1 MNKLLA
7 VIDYQN
13 DFVTGSLGFG
23 GAAAIDGGIAHQAQA
38 YLAQGDHVLFTYDT
52 CIWRRG
58 KDARCPF
65 PTAIQKNRAG
75 AFTGKRRSYAVRPV
89 PIIKFTTSAST
100 PLACRRQ
107 SLPSWEVSFPI

>member
-13 DFVTGSLGFG
+13 DFVTGSLGFD
-23 GAAAIDGGIAHQAQA
+23 GAAAIDDGIAHQAQA
-38 YLAQGDHVLFTYDT
+38 SPMTPMTT